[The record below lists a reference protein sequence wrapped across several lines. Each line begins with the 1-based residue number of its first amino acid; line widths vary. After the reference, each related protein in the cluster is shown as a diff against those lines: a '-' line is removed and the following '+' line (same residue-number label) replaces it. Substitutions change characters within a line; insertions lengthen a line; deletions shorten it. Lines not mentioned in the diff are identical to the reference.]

1 MVLNRKKS
9 TKNTPQLV
17 VHFFFLLYSIYSCCI
32 CSNSDFFPPCIF
44 LCRYLQSGLQRDRGL
59 YPQFLET
66 TVWGQSLLL
75 LFIEMFE

>member
-17 VHFFFLLYSIYSCCI
+17 VHFFFSFIAFI
-32 CSNSDFFPPCIF
+32 HAVFVVTVTFFPPCIF